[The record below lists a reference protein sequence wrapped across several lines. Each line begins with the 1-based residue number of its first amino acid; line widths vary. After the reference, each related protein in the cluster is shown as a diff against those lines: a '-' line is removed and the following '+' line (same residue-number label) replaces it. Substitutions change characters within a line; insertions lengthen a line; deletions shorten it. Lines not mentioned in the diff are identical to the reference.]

1 MAGHHDIVSGD
12 ADAWR
17 CRAAGSQRA
26 GAPETSMTEGNART
40 PQFLRYAGAGAV
52 GTAVHYSTL
61 VALVQAGLATPVV
74 GSTLGATGGALVNY
88 ALNHR
93 YTFASRRAHAQ
104 ALPRFAAVA
113 LAGIALNAA
122 VLAAMLTLLSAHYL
136 VAQVVATLAVLA
148 FGFLAN
154 RRWTF

>member
-1 MAGHHDIVSGD
+1 
-12 ADAWR
+12 
-17 CRAAGSQRA
+17 
-26 GAPETSMTEGNART
+26 MTEGNGRT
-40 PQFLRYAGAGAV
+40 PRFLRYAGAGAV

-61 VALVQAGLATPVV
+61 IALVQAGIATPVV

-93 YTFASRRAHAQ
+93 YTFGSRRAHVQ

-113 LAGIALNAA
+113 AAGIVLNAA
-122 VLAAMLTLLSAHYL
+122 VLAALLAVFSSHYL
-136 VAQVVATLAVLA
+136 LAQVVATLAVLA
-148 FGFLAN
+148 FGFVAN

>member
-1 MAGHHDIVSGD
+1 
-12 ADAWR
+12 
-17 CRAAGSQRA
+17 
-26 GAPETSMTEGNART
+26 MTEGKGRM
-40 PQFLRYAGAGAV
+40 PQFIRYAGAGAV

-61 VALVQAGLATPVV
+61 IALVQTGIATPVV

-93 YTFASRRAHAQ
+93 YTFGSRRAHAH

-113 LAGIALNAA
+113 VAGIALNAA
-122 VLAAMLTLLSAHYL
+122 VLAALLTVLSAHYL